1 MSMIEVLL
9 ADDHGIVR
17 LGTSIVVKEVLP
29 KANITQ
35 VEDYDGL
42 IRLLEEKPYD
52 LLFLDINM
60 PGGNNIKMVPKI
72 LEVQPDI
79 KILVYSSYEET
90 LYALRYMQAG
100 AHGYLS
106 KNSTKTQL
114 AEAITSVLER
124 GKYMTDDVR
133 DQYLQS
139 VTKGKSILRSENPIN
154 KLSNR
159 EVDVARHLAQG
170 MSVIEV
176 SREMNLST
184 STVSTY
190 KTRIFDKL
198 QVDNIIDFIDKFRL
212 HAET

>member
-1 MSMIEVLL
+1 MTEILL

-35 VEDYDGL
+35 AEDYDEM
-42 IRLLEEKPYD
+42 IRLLEEKPFD

-60 PGGNNIKMVPKI
+60 PGGNNIKMVSKI
-72 LEVQPDI
+72 LEIQPAV

-100 AHGYLS
+100 AHGFLS
-106 KNSTKTQL
+106 KNSSKAEL

-124 GKYMTDDVR
+124 GKYMTNEVR
-133 DQYLQS
+133 DQYFDS
-139 VTKGKSILRSENPIN
+139 ITKGKAAIKAENPIN

-170 MSVIEV
+170 MGVIEV
-176 SREMNLST
+176 SKEMNLST

-190 KTRIFDKL
+190 KTRIFEKL

-212 HAET
+212 HSEN